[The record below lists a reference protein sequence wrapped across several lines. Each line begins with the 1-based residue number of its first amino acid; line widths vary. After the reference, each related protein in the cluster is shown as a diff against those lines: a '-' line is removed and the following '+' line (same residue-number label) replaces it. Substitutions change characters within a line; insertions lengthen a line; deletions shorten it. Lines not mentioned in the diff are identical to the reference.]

1 MAQAVQLVGA
11 FLILIAY
18 GLAQLGVL
26 GMRGALFLLST
37 SAAR

>member
-18 GLAQLGVL
+18 ALAQLGVP
-26 GMRGALFLLST
+26 RAPRRRRSC
-37 SAAR
+37 S